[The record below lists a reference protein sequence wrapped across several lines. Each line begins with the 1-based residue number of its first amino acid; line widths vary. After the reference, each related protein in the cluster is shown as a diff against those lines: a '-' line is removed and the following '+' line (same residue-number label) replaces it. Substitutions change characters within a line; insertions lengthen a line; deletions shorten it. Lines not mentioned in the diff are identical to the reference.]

1 MVMSTNIKADVNY
14 FEITYIKDGYT
25 FRENICTG
33 IIDDAGLVLKFIRT
47 KYKVIEVR
55 KIQRLEL

>member
-1 MVMSTNIKADVNY
+1 MIKADNY
-14 FEITYIKDGYT
+14 FFEVTYIKDGYT

-33 IIDDAGLVLKFIRT
+33 IIDDAGLVLKFIRS
-47 KYKVIEVR
+47 KYKVIEVK

>member
-14 FEITYIKDGYT
+14 FEVTYIKDGYT

-33 IIDDAGLVLKFIRT
+33 IIDDAGLVLKFIRSR
-47 KYKVIEVR
+47 YKAIEVK
-55 KIQRLEL
+55 KIQRLDI